1 MGHHGAFNS
10 NKILNTFRF
19 NYIINRIGEK
29 VNKSNSKKLKK
40 NKTIVKG
47 RYVRFQ
53 TNVC

>member
-40 NKTIVKG
+40 KQDNRQRQIC
-47 RYVRFQ
+47 Q
-53 TNVC
+53 ISN